1 MDVMSAV
8 SKQCLVCLVQVALRN
23 LKFPCWKS
31 TQQSWAQNLPF
42 HSYTTLH
49 RLHWIWQRSRSVCRW
64 PLYTS
69 ICQSKLSCE
78 IVTAWLLQA
87 VQLIMPSTSQGP
99 RNEAKVPP
107 SNSHNLCT
115 YFYVIDAY
123 WPLRHPR
130 KNLTWTLCIH
140 FFISTEMF
148 LTTSAERSVL
158 SWWWTLIL
166 LPVE

>member
-1 MDVMSAV
+1 MPCLSSSSSPQKPEVPMLKIHSAV
-8 SKQCLVCLVQVALRN
+8 L
-23 LKFPCWKS
+23 S
-31 TQQSWAQNLPF
+31 TKPSIP
-42 HSYTTLH
+42 SYTTLH

-99 RNEAKVPP
+99 RNEAKVQP